1 MPLIKITTIDGVE
14 NGIYVNDVQ
23 TYLGE
28 LPPENIE
35 VIKVSKCNLTVINNL
50 SRFTNLR
57 ILDCS
62 FNELTTLPELPEML
76 LKLVCYNNQL
86 TTLPELP
93 DSLEDLFYFN
103 NPICDIIEVLVDDT
117 DDISIVRNTINT
129 LNRFRHLYY
138 RLKFKLKFI
147 QWFLR
152 ANETKIMEQNHPD
165 KITALLASGVDV
177 LDL

>member
-1 MPLIKITTIDGVE
+1 ME
-14 NGIYVNDVQ
+14 W
-23 TYLGE
+23 
-28 LPPENIE
+28 
-35 VIKVSKCNLTVINNL
+35 
-50 SRFTNLR
+50 
-57 ILDCS
+57 LDC
-62 FNELTTLPELPEML
+62 E
-76 LKLVCYNNQL
+76 NNQL